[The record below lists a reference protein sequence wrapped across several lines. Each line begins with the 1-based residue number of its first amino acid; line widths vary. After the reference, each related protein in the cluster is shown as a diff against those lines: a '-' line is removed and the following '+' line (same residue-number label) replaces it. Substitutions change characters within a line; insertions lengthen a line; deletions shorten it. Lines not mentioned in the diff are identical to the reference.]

1 MLWRRGKEICEI
13 ENFKLEYMLNATSVK
28 NNFLLKRIK
37 DKSIFSD
44 FSTLFNSYPHI
55 IELFD
60 STGNRL
66 YTNRCLQFQYD
77 RPDDQDE
84 YNILHDQKV
93 IDSEFYQVLID
104 VFNGEMKVIQSN
116 ALYENFFP
124 WYESERIYELTIFPI
139 RENES
144 SVNYFAIIHS
154 KIQSLLSDSSFAEEE
169 KRKIENE
176 MAYSFLRNV
185 SHELRTPLNWILGFS
200 ELISGENSIE
210 KIKEYNQTISKGGNL
225 LLALIEKLL
234 EMSTIVNNKVE
245 LNKSEFEV
253 NSILDEIHG
262 LIKNELT
269 FIGRNLKI
277 EIVKRL
283 NDDEKWIVSDRM
295 MLKQILLNL
304 VHNSVKFTK
313 EGTIELRV
321 EKVSSDEIKFSVKD
335 SGIGIDTLK
344 QKSIFEVFNKANE
357 VDINEQYGLGLG
369 LTISGNYVKKLGGH
383 IWVDSEVGVGSTFN
397 FTIKTFDEEFK
408 TKEKYI
414 FLE

>member
-1 MLWRRGKEICEI
+1 
-13 ENFKLEYMLNATSVK
+13 MLNATSTK

-44 FSTLFNSYPHI
+44 FSTLFDNYPHI

-60 STGNRL
+60 ITGNRL
-66 YTNRCLQFQYD
+66 YTNRRLQYQYD

-84 YNILHDQKV
+84 YNILSDQKV
-93 IDSEFYQVLID
+93 IDSELFQVLTE
-104 VFNGEMKVIQSN
+104 VSNGETMVIQSN
-116 ALYENFFP
+116 ALFESLFP
-124 WYESERIYELTIFPI
+124 WYEPDLKYELTIFPV

-144 SVNYFAIIHS
+144 AVNYFAIIHS
-154 KIQSLLSDSSFAEEE
+154 KIHSLSADSSLAEEE
-169 KRKIENE
+169 KRKIEND

-200 ELISGENSIE
+200 ELISRENSIE

-245 LNKSEFEV
+245 LCKSEFEV

-277 EIVKRL
+277 DIVKRL
-283 NDDEKWIVSDRM
+283 NDEEKWIVSDRM

-383 IWVDSEVGVGSTFN
+383 IWVDSQVGVGSTFN